1 MSVLAVTGSETALLI
16 MAAFWAVLVGVLC
29 VVLIGTY
36 NVLTSTKITID
47 TMREETVPLLREIKT
62 TVEKTNAEIDRIDT
76 VLVSA
81 GNVVGRVEKVSSL
94 IEEAASGPLMKI
106 ISIGAGLGKA
116 VKKASG
122 KSGKG

>member
-1 MSVLAVTGSETALLI
+1 
-16 MAAFWAVLVGVLC
+16 
-29 VVLIGTY
+29 
-36 NVLTSTKITID
+36 
-47 TMREETVPLLREIKT
+47 MREETVPLLREIKT

>member
-36 NVLTSTKITID
+36 NVLTSTKMTID

-62 TVEKTNAEIDRIDT
+62 TVEKTNAEIDRVDT
-76 VLVSA
+76 LLESA
-81 GNVVGRVEKVSSL
+81 GTVVGRVERVSGL
-94 IEEAASGPLMKI
+94 VEEAASGPLMKV
-106 ISIGAGLGKA
+106 ISLAAGISKA
-116 VKKASG
+116 VKKATG
-122 KSGKG
+122 N